1 MSERTPEQELEAFF
15 GPRPTAPLP
24 LPRLGIVV
32 GGSLSK
38 GLDVKLDQGTVIE
51 GLAVGRYVVVRGQTG
66 RRFFCIVTDVQ
77 LDALNPLIEKAP
89 PDTSDPFLA
98 RVYQGTAVFGR
109 IHVSPMLMLDPPPS
123 SPPVGGKEGRTSPP
137 VGGKEGRTSP
147 PVGGKEGGIEPK
159 PVKTIPAHFTAVYPA
174 SADEVA
180 LIFGQEKQP
189 GYFYIGDPLEMEGV
203 HVALDLHR
211 FVERSAGVFG
221 KTGTGKT
228 FLTRTLLAGLVRES
242 VAVNLVFDM
251 HNEYGWKSQ
260 DEARQE
266 VKGLRQLFPTGQ
278 VSVFTLDEE
287 SSRRR
292 GSKVDG
298 VVRIGYDQIEP
309 EDVDSL
315 SGLLALSDVQV
326 GALYFLRRWLGQR
339 WVARLLDEN
348 DPLEELAGALERG
361 TLHGGTLG
369 AIQRKLGMFRRF
381 DFLQE
386 RVSEDPV
393 QQLLDYLDRR
403 VNVVMEFGRYGS
415 SLEAYLLVANY
426 ITRRIHAH
434 YVRRKEAALGGG
446 AEEPCPLVI
455 TIEEAHKFLDPAV
468 ARHTIFGAI
477 ARELRKY
484 NVTLLIVD
492 QRPSGIDPEVMSQIG
507 TRVTCL
513 LDDEADI
520 RAVFSGISGGA
531 ALREVLARLDTRQ
544 QALILGHAVPMPV
557 VVRTRTYGTPEF
569 YAAMGQREETPEA
582 ALARGRA
589 VLRGEEDE
597 AGI

>member
-1 MSERTPEQELEAFF
+1 MNKRSPEQELDAFF
-15 GPRPTAPLP
+15 GARPTPSP
-24 LPRLGIVV
+24 SGQRLGIVV

-38 GLDVKLDQGTVIE
+38 GLDVKLDPSTVIE

-66 RRFFCIVTDVQ
+66 RRFFSIVTDVQ

-89 PDTSDPFLA
+89 PEPSDPFLA

-109 IHVSPMLMLDPPPS
+109 IHVAPMLVLDPS
-123 SPPVGGKEGRTSPP
+123 SPSTGAR
-137 VGGKEGRTSP
+137 
-147 PVGGKEGGIEPK
+147 EPK
-159 PVKTIPAHFTAVYPA
+159 PVKTIPTHFTPVYPA
-174 SADEVA
+174 SEEDVG
-180 LIFGQEKQP
+180 LIFGQEGQP
-189 GYFYIGDPLEMEGV
+189 GYFYIGDPLEMEGI
-203 HVALDLHR
+203 HVALDLRR

-228 FLTRTLLAGLVRES
+228 FLTRTLLAGLTREG

-278 VSVFTLDEE
+278 VSVFTLDEA

-298 VVRIGYDQIEP
+298 VVRIGYDQVEP

-315 SGLLALSDVQV
+315 SSLMALSEVQV
-326 GALYFLRRWLGQR
+326 GALYFLRRRLGQR
-339 WVARLLDEN
+339 WIARLLDER
-348 DPLEELAGALERG
+348 DPLEELEDTLERG
-361 TLHGGTLG
+361 TIHGGTLG

-381 DFLQE
+381 DFLQAQ
-386 RVSEDPV
+386 VPEDPIR
-393 QQLLDYLDRR
+393 QILDYLARG
-403 VNVVMEFGRYGS
+403 VNVILEFGRYGN

-434 YVRRKEAALGGG
+434 YVRRKEAAQGGQG
-446 AEEPCPLVI
+446 EEPRPLVI

-468 ARHTIFGAI
+468 TQHTIFGTI

-520 RAVFSGISGGA
+520 RAVFSGIGGA
-531 ALREVLARLDTRQ
+531 GALREVLARLDTRQ

-557 VVRTRTYGTPEF
+557 VVQTRTYGTPEF
-569 YAAMGQREETPEA
+569 YAEMGAGEVEDPGA
-582 ALARGRA
+582 ALAHGREL
-589 VLRGEEDE
+589 LRGEEDAE
-597 AGI
+597 GI

>member
-1 MSERTPEQELEAFF
+1 MTQPEELDRWF
-15 GPRPTAPLP
+15 PRLP
-24 LPRLGIVV
+24 EPSPAQRLGIVV

-38 GLDVKLDQGTVIE
+38 GLEVKLDPQTVVE
-51 GLAVGRYVVVRGQTG
+51 GLAVGRYVVVHGRTG
-66 RRFFCIVTDVQ
+66 RRFFSIINDVA
-77 LDALNPLIEKAP
+77 LDAVNPLIERTP
-89 PDTSDPFLA
+89 PDVSDSFIA
-98 RVYQGTAVFGR
+98 RVHEGTSTFGR
-109 IHVSPMLMLDPPPS
+109 IHVAPMLVM
-123 SPPVGGKEGRTSPP
+123 EGES
-137 VGGKEGRTSP
+137 G
-147 PVGGKEGGIEPK
+147 EPK
-159 PVKTIPAHFTAVYPA
+159 PVKTIPAHFTPVYTA
-174 SADEVA
+174 SEEDVA
-180 LIFGQEKQP
+180 LVFGRETEP

-203 HVALDLHR
+203 HVALDLNR

-228 FLTRTLLAGLVRES
+228 FLTRLLLAGIIRQQ

-266 VKGLRQLFPTGQ
+266 VKGLRQLFSTGQ

-292 GSKVDG
+292 GSKVDA

-315 SGLLALSDVQV
+315 AGLLALSDVQV
-326 GALYFLRRWLGQR
+326 GALYFLRRRLGR
-339 WVARLLDEN
+339 GWVARLLDEE
-348 DPLEELAGALERG
+348 DRLEDLDEALERG
-361 TLHGGTLG
+361 TIHGGTLG

-381 DFLQE
+381 GFLRP
-386 RVSEDPV
+386 RVEEDPV
-393 QQLLDYLDRR
+393 GRILEYLDRG
-403 VNVVMEFGRYGS
+403 VNVVLEFGRFGS
-415 SLEAYLLVANY
+415 SLEAYILVANY
-426 ITRRIHAH
+426 VTRRIHDH
-434 YVRRKEAALGGG
+434 YVARKEAALGGRG
-446 AEEPCPLVI
+446 EEPRSLVI

-468 ARHTIFGAI
+468 ARHTIFGTI

-520 RAVFSGISGGA
+520 RAVFSGVAGSQP
-531 ALREVLARLDTRQ
+531 LREVLARLDTRQ
-544 QALILGHAVPMPV
+544 QALVMGHAVPMPV

-569 YAAMGQREETPEA
+569 YAEIVGGEEGPEA
-582 ALARGRA
+582 VLARGRA
-589 VLRGEEDE
+589 VLRGEGDE
-597 AGI
+597 EI

>member
-1 MSERTPEQELEAFF
+1 MSNRSPEQELESFF
-15 GPRPTAPLP
+15 GPRPAPPAP

-32 GGSLSK
+32 SGSLSH
-38 GLDVKLDQGTVIE
+38 GLEVKLDPAVVIE
-51 GLAVGRYVVVRGQTG
+51 GLAVGRYVVAHGQTG
-66 RRFFCIVTDVQ
+66 RRFFSIVTDVQ
-77 LDALNPLIEKAP
+77 LDSLNPLIEKDP
-89 PDTSDPFLA
+89 PDTSNPFLA
-98 RVYQGTAVFGR
+98 RVYRGSAVFGR
-109 IHVSPMLMLDPPPS
+109 LHVAPMLTLAE
-123 SPPVGGKEGRTSPP
+123 GKAER
-137 VGGKEGRTSP
+137 R
-147 PVGGKEGGIEPK
+147 EPQ
-159 PVKTIPAHFTAVYPA
+159 PVKTIPSHFSPVYPA
-174 SADEVA
+174 SEEEVA
-180 LIFGQEKQP
+180 LIFGDENSP

-203 HVALDLHR
+203 HVPLDLRR

-228 FLTRTLLAGLVRES
+228 FLTRTLLAGLVQED

-260 DEARQE
+260 NEERQE
-266 VKGLRQLFPTGQ
+266 IKGLRQLFSGR
-278 VSVFTLDEE
+278 VSVFTLDEK

-315 SGLLALSDVQV
+315 SSLMALSDVQV
-326 GALYFLRRWLGQR
+326 GALYFLRRRLGRR
-339 WVARLLDEN
+339 WVARLLDE
-348 DPLEELAGALERG
+348 DDQLEELESALERG
-361 TLHGGTLG
+361 TIHAGTLG
-369 AIQRKLGMFRRF
+369 AIQRKLGLFRRF
-381 DFLQE
+381 EFLQARGAGE
-386 RVSEDPV
+386 PV
-393 QQLLDYLDRR
+393 RQILDYLDRGM
-403 VNVVMEFGRYGS
+403 NVVLEFGRYGS

-434 YVRRKEAALGGG
+434 YVRRKEEALGEQGR
-446 AEEPCPLVI
+446 EPRPLVI
-455 TIEEAHKFLDPAV
+455 TIEEAHKFLDPV
-468 ARHTIFGAI
+468 IARYTIFGTI

-544 QALILGHAVPMPV
+544 QALIMGHAVPMPV
-557 VVRTRTYGTPEF
+557 VVKTRTYGTPEF
-569 YAAMGQREETPEA
+569 YAALGAGEA
-582 ALARGRA
+582 QDPDAVLARGREL
-589 VLRGEEDE
+589 LRGAGNTEE
-597 AGI
+597 I